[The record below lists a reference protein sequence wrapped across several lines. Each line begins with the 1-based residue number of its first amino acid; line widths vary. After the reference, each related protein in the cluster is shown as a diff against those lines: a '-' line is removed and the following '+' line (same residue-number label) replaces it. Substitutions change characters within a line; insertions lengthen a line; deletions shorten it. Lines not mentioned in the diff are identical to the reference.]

1 MFTCIPIQR
10 APLTNLIWVL
20 FLNFLPS
27 IKCLICTHTHRDHT
41 HTHTH
46 FFLKIIVCVLHR
58 ERLCSLF
65 QSYSKSFSFSQHFI
79 SYWLSVI
86 MSSSGSTAFALLV
99 ILERCV
105 TWMWTSVKFHLA
117 YTRASV
123 STRPG
128 VSSASVVLDTQVA
141 LLPSGDTKINMRV

>member
-1 MFTCIPIQR
+1 MSKFIPIQR
-10 APLTNLIWVL
+10 APV
-20 FLNFLPS
+20 S
-27 IKCLICTHTHRDHT
+27 DMHTYTPWPHT

-46 FFLKIIVCVLHR
+46 THTHIFLKIIVYILHW
-58 ERLCSLF
+58 ERLCISYKVTVRAECRRMLSLL
-65 QSYSKSFSFSQHFI
+65 SSVCSSPHFI

-86 MSSSGSTAFALLV
+86 TSSSGSTAFALLV

-128 VSSASVVLDTQVA
+128 ASSASVALDTQVA

>member
-1 MFTCIPIQR
+1 MSKFIPIQR
-10 APLTNLIWVL
+10 APVSDMHTYTPW
-20 FLNFLPS
+20 PH
-27 IKCLICTHTHRDHT
+27 THTHT

-46 FFLKIIVCVLHR
+46 FSQNHCVYSPL
-58 ERLCSLF
+58 RLCISYKVTVRAECRRMLSLL
-65 QSYSKSFSFSQHFI
+65 SSVCSSPHFI

-86 MSSSGSTAFALLV
+86 TSSSGSTAFALLV

-128 VSSASVVLDTQVA
+128 ASSASVALDTQVA